1 MASNDINT
9 CARRISQHLDT
20 YNAIKSDINDLRAQ
34 IIESSGPDKQN
45 LEAVLQIRT
54 QEKTDEARAAI
65 NTQIQMLN
73 LVVGSGWTR
82 IPFNIRTAL
91 NRIFSGDGLAELRER
106 FELGRD
112 LAISDNGELA
122 GPNPN
127 ALTLLSR
134 QTRAQTRAA
143 VRRPLTEISA
153 NIVLDTP
160 APKRPRLN
168 APEVVPP
175 TPAAIP
181 ANAFSLPESPSIGPR
196 RSSRLSSVQKVN
208 YSITL
213 DDAAREDSPDDVESE
228 GSFKDDM
235 LDIDDIDDMF
245 DDLEDADLEEDG
257 PSTATRSVPETAK
270 CTPFTDENGLLRIG
284 PQPKAPAM
292 YIKWVPRKKAIFRI
306 KNNSRHAYKRVDRK
320 IKQLASIDHES
331 ELAAI

>member
-65 NTQIQMLN
+65 NTQIQLLN

-127 ALTLLSR
+127 GMSSFHSSYSFYILTVGS
-134 QTRAQTRAA
+134 
-143 VRRPLTEISA
+143 
-153 NIVLDTP
+153 LDTP
-160 APKRPRLN
+160 FS
-168 APEVVPP
+168 
-175 TPAAIP
+175 
-181 ANAFSLPESPSIGPR
+181 ANKGPDPC
-196 RSSRLSSVQKVN
+196 RSEK
-208 YSITL
+208 
-213 DDAAREDSPDDVESE
+213 
-228 GSFKDDM
+228 
-235 LDIDDIDDMF
+235 
-245 DDLEDADLEEDG
+245 
-257 PSTATRSVPETAK
+257 AT
-270 CTPFTDENGLLRIG
+270 
-284 PQPKAPAM
+284 
-292 YIKWVPRKKAIFRI
+292 
-306 KNNSRHAYKRVDRK
+306 H
-320 IKQLASIDHES
+320 
-331 ELAAI
+331 